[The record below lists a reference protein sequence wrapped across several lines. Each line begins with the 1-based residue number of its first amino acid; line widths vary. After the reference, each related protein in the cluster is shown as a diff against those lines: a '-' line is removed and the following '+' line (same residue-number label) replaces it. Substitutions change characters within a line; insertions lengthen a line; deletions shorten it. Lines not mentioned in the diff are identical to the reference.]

1 MIEHI
6 GRTSGTVRQTPI
18 HPMATAD
25 GFRIIVPIGEQSEWA
40 RNVLAAGRCKLVL
53 GSQSIELDE
62 PVLETPAEVPDLPRP
77 MRALFEW
84 LGFRYLRLQTADG
97 TRSDSVAP
105 AIEVVPIER
114 ETVLA

>member
-1 MIEHI
+1 
-6 GRTSGTVRQTPI
+6 
-18 HPMATAD
+18 
-25 GFRIIVPIGEQSEWA
+25 
-40 RNVLAAGRCKLVL
+40 
-53 GSQSIELDE
+53 
-62 PVLETPAEVPDLPRP
+62 